1 MNVKSFGKALVRRK
15 QIEPN
20 SPSSVLNRCLTTFD
34 LTALGVGSTLGLGLY
49 VISGDVASKEAGP
62 AVIFS
67 FLFAAVASILAGLC
81 YAEFGARVPK
91 AGSAYIYSYVTVG
104 EFIAF
109 IIGWNMILEY
119 VIGTASVAR
128 GFSGYMDSLFNKT
141 MSRHFEQW
149 MPIDIPNMSRY
160 PDLFAFAITMF
171 LSFLLALGVRESTR
185 FTSIFTVINL
195 IIVTF
200 VIVIG
205 AFKVDFHNWALDPV
219 KDQLPA
225 TAGKGGFLPFG
236 FSGMMAGAAT
246 CFYSF
251 VGFDIIATTGEEA
264 QNPQKSIP
272 ISIVASLLISFFAYF
287 GVSSIQ
293 TLMAPY
299 YELAVSAPLPFAFE
313 RANLSF
319 AWWFITIGALAG
331 LSTSLLGAMFPMP
344 RVLYSMATDGLI
356 FQFLAYVHPTTQT
369 PLAATI
375 ASGLFAGIMAVFFDV
390 DELAG
395 MMSIGTLLAYTLVAV
410 SILILR
416 YDVEK
421 EANDDNER
429 AISPELSSDSGPEST
444 IPLTNDNGF
453 LPIIGRFKRRV
464 FNSSGIISPNQETS
478 FMSKFLISVICGN
491 IILLDLLL
499 VLLENH
505 LSQLNLISLI
515 AVAAVLAYLYTMI
528 FALSRQPISTT
539 GSGFKVPW
547 VPFTPIISI
556 FINVYL
562 MMKLSIATWVRFAV
576 WMIIGL
582 AIYLFYGIWNSKE
595 RNNSETIQIAPV
607 SYKSKESTLS

>member
-1 MNVKSFGKALVRRK
+1 M
-15 QIEPN
+15 
-20 SPSSVLNRCLTTFD
+20 
-34 LTALGVGSTLGLGLY
+34 
-49 VISGDVASKEAGP
+49 
-62 AVIFS
+62 
-67 FLFAAVASILAGLC
+67 
-81 YAEFGARVPK
+81 
-91 AGSAYIYSYVTVG
+91 
-104 EFIAF
+104 
-109 IIGWNMILEY
+109 
-119 VIGTASVAR
+119 
-128 GFSGYMDSLFNKT
+128 
-141 MSRHFEQW
+141 
-149 MPIDIPNMSRY
+149 
-160 PDLFAFAITMF
+160 
-171 LSFLLALGVRESTR
+171 LALGVRESTR

-416 YDVEK
+416 
-421 EANDDNER
+421 
-429 AISPELSSDSGPEST
+429 
-444 IPLTNDNGF
+444 
-453 LPIIGRFKRRV
+453 
-464 FNSSGIISPNQETS
+464 
-478 FMSKFLISVICGN
+478 
-491 IILLDLLL
+491 
-499 VLLENH
+499 
-505 LSQLNLISLI
+505 
-515 AVAAVLAYLYTMI
+515 
-528 FALSRQPISTT
+528 
-539 GSGFKVPW
+539 
-547 VPFTPIISI
+547 
-556 FINVYL
+556 
-562 MMKLSIATWVRFAV
+562 
-576 WMIIGL
+576 
-582 AIYLFYGIWNSKE
+582 
-595 RNNSETIQIAPV
+595 
-607 SYKSKESTLS
+607 